1 MKIVLIRHGQT
12 AGNALGRYIGATDE
26 PLSEEGLLK
35 ARAVTP
41 DLSIETVYVTPLL
54 RTVQT
59 ASILFPQAE
68 RVIVPG
74 LREMDFGA
82 FENRSWKDMEN
93 DVSYRA
99 WVDSGCTAPCP
110 GGEGM
115 AGFAERV
122 GRCFYK
128 LVQNAAAEGRETVYI
143 VAHGGT
149 LMAVLS
155 LFAEDKQPYY
165 SYGANNLTG
174 WEAVARFEGDTLI
187 LTELMR
193 FRP

>member
-1 MKIVLIRHGQT
+1 MKIYLIRHGQT
-12 AGNALGRYIGATDE
+12 PGNALGRYIGRTDE
-26 PLSEEGLLK
+26 PLSKEGLAK
-35 ARAVTP
+35 AQLLTP
-41 DLSIETVYVTPLL
+41 DTSVKTVFVTPLR
-54 RTVQT
+54 RTQQT
-59 ASILFPQAE
+59 AHVLFPNAE
-68 RVIVPG
+68 QTIVPD

-82 FENRSWKDMEN
+82 FENRSAAEMEKDA
-93 DVSYRA
+93 DYRA

-115 AGFAERV
+115 AGFAARV

-165 SYGANNLTG
+165 SYGADNLTG
-174 WEAVARFEGDTLI
+174 WEATARFEGDTLI

>member
-1 MKIVLIRHGQT
+1 MKIYLIRHGQT
-12 AGNALGRYIGATDE
+12 PGNALGRYIGRTDE
-26 PLSEEGLLK
+26 PLSKEGLAK
-35 ARAVTP
+35 AHLLTP
-41 DLSIETVYVTPLL
+41 DTHVSSVFVTPLR
-54 RTVQT
+54 RTQQT
-59 ASILFPQAE
+59 ARVLFPNAE
-68 RVIVPG
+68 QTIVPD

-82 FENRSWKDMEN
+82 FENRSAAEMEN
-93 DVSYRA
+93 DADYRA
-99 WVDSGCTAPCP
+99 WVEGGCTAPCP
-110 GGEGM
+110 DGEGM

-128 LVQNAAAEGRETVYI
+128 LVRNAAAEGRESVRI

-165 SYGANNLTG
+165 SYGADNLTG
-174 WEAVARFEGDTLI
+174 WEATARFEGDTLT
-187 LTELMR
+187 LTGLMR

>member
-99 WVDSGCTAPCP
+99 WVDSGCLLPCP
-110 GGEGM
+110 GGESM
-115 AGFAERV
+115 ESFSRRV
-122 GRCFYK
+122 GAAFTK
-128 LVQNAAAEGRETVYI
+128 LLREHETEETLTLV
-143 VAHGGT
+143 VHGGT
-149 LMAVLS
+149 IMAVMY
-155 LFAEDKQPYY
+155 LFAAEKRAYY
-165 SYGANNLTG
+165 EWQVKNLEGFSVTAVPRPDGSFLLTG
-174 WEAVARFEGDTLI
+174 INPVQR
-187 LTELMR
+187 
-193 FRP
+193 